1 MTKFVFYG
9 IIKKKTIDWH
19 NPVEGIPNFIRKI
32 NYWDGNVPEIDDK
45 GEKAYMK
52 SENYHHERTDYDF
65 ATIAEYLDSAA
76 RGTEVTFKYKER
88 EYGVFWFEG
97 LFYVYA
103 LGGEENEKSYKTAEE
118 TLDYPIEDVTIR
130 DIITS
135 VKVTHRNV

>member
-1 MTKFVFYG
+1 
-9 IIKKKTIDWH
+9 
-19 NPVEGIPNFIRKI
+19 
-32 NYWDGNVPEIDDK
+32 
-45 GEKAYMK
+45 MK

-88 EYGVFWFEG
+88 KYGVFWFEG
-97 LFYVYA
+97 LFYVSA

-118 TLDYPIEDVTIR
+118 TLDYPIENVTIR